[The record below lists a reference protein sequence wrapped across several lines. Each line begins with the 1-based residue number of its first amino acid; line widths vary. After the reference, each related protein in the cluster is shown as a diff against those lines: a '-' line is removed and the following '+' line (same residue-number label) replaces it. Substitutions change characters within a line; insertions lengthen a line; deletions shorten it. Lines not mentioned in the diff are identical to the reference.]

1 MNLEAIRLVDE
12 LAAPPPLR
20 VALTTPNPANA
31 VVTHLVSD
39 LQLTPLFGMAG
50 VFITGSNVWRPA
62 LGLPTVI
69 DSDVDI
75 MLIGTS
81 ADALVE
87 LCVSVIEKLSLAD
100 SSYPTA
106 PSMTDDRDA
115 AILPGRKYVAPSGR
129 VVDIWGM
136 ERLHQALQ
144 QYPEHS
150 HASSRMAWD
159 CEHGCLIMFPNTAH
173 TSQPLL
179 PETAF
184 DPVPGVTW

>member
-1 MNLEAIRLVDE
+1 MNLEAIRLLDE
-12 LAAPPPLR
+12 LASPPAIR

-31 VVTHLVSD
+31 VATHLVSD
-39 LQLTPLFGMAG
+39 LGLTPLFGMAG

-62 LGLPTVI
+62 LGLPTVA
-69 DSDVDI
+69 DSDIDI
-75 MLIGTS
+75 MLVGDE
-81 ADALVE
+81 ADCEMRRDLAVGA
-87 LCVSVIEKLSLAD
+87 LSLVA

-136 ERLHQALQ
+136 EQVHSALQ

-159 CEHGCLIMFPNTAH
+159 CEHGCLVMFPNTAVRVA
-173 TSQPLL
+173 QADVPLI
-179 PETAF
+179 

>member
-1 MNLEAIRLVDE
+1 MNIEAVRFDGPAIK
-12 LAAPPPLR
+12 

-39 LQLTPLFGMAG
+39 LKLTPLFGMAG
-50 VFITGSNVWRPA
+50 VFI
-62 LGLPTVI
+62 
-69 DSDVDI
+69 
-75 MLIGTS
+75 
-81 ADALVE
+81 
-87 LCVSVIEKLSLAD
+87 KLSLAD

-115 AILPGRKYVAPSGR
+115 ATLPGRKYVAPSGR
-129 VVDIWGM
+129 VVDIWGV

-150 HASSRMAWD
+150 HASSRLAWD
-159 CEHGCLIMFPNTAH
+159 CEHGCLVMFPNTAVRVA
-173 TSQPLL
+173 QADVPLI
-179 PETAF
+179 

>member
-1 MNLEAIRLVDE
+1 MNLEAIRSDARPLV
-12 LAAPPPLR
+12 R
-20 VALTTPNPANA
+20 NSLTKPNPANT
-31 VVTHLVSD
+31 VVNHLVSD
-39 LQLTPLFGMAG
+39 LKLAPLFGMAG

-62 LGLPTVI
+62 LGLPTVA
-69 DSDVDI
+69 DSDIDI
-75 MLIGTS
+75 MVVDTPTDTVDELR
-81 ADALVE
+81 DAI
-87 LCVSVIEKLSLAD
+87 IEKLSLAD

-173 TSQPLL
+173 KDEPM
-179 PETAF
+179 PDAHGDPVI
-184 DPVPGVTW
+184 DPVPGVIW